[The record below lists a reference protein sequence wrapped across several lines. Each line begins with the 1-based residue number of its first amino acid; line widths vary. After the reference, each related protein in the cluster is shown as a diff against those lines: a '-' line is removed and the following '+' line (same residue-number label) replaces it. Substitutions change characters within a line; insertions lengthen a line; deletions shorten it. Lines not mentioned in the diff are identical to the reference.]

1 MYNLQPLLCGR
12 CVWSCQRKEV
22 IRMHKTKKIR
32 KWRICQILM
41 GIGWL
46 ILCGI
51 IVAMANTGLTV
62 EDRDITPVLLFGSL
76 GLYLIFTKKKII
88 Y

>member
-1 MYNLQPLLCGR
+1 
-12 CVWSCQRKEV
+12 
-22 IRMHKTKKIR
+22 MHKTKKIR

-41 GIGWL
+41 GISLL

-62 EDRDITPVLLFGSL
+62 EDRDITPVLLFGPL

>member
-1 MYNLQPLLCGR
+1 
-12 CVWSCQRKEV
+12 
-22 IRMHKTKKIR
+22 MHKTRKIR
-32 KWRICQILM
+32 KWRIYQILM
-41 GIGWL
+41 GIVLL

-51 IVAMANTGLTV
+51 IVAMANTGLTA
-62 EDRDITPVLLFGSL
+62 EDRDITPVLLFGPL

>member
-1 MYNLQPLLCGR
+1 
-12 CVWSCQRKEV
+12 
-22 IRMHKTKKIR
+22 MHKTRKIR
-32 KWRICQILM
+32 KWRIYQMLM
-41 GIGWL
+41 GIGLL

-51 IVAMANTGLTV
+51 MVEMARTGLTV
-62 EDRDITPVLLFGSL
+62 EDRDITPVLLFGPL